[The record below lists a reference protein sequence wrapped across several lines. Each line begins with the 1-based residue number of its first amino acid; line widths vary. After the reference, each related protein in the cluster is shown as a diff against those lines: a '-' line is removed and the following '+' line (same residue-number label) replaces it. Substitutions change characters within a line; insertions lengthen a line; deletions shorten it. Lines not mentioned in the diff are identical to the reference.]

1 MDREVRMIVDKVI
14 KRETD
19 SMLDATERV
28 MSEMGK
34 SRPSKTQIRNLL
46 DVAYY
51 REAASLRE
59 ICEYIDYLWGKE
71 KMDRKNKNNR
81 NKNIS
86 SANKI
91 KVSLEE
97 EVKEIMNAI
106 KEEAGE
112 MDSAVEKEKQGI
124 ELLIA
129 EKYFGY
135 LYWKFT
141 VNEAEKGKSN
151 GGWT

>member
-59 ICEYIDYLWGKE
+59 ICVYIDYLWGKE
-71 KMDRKNKNNR
+71 KMDR
-81 NKNIS
+81 S